1 MARDRSRNPIAT
13 AAEALGVKQTAAD
26 LEERRE
32 ATRRQRKWRRVRRII
47 YAVLAL
53 VLAIVLAWLVWFSD
67 VLVAKQVKVT
77 GNATVSQLRVQRVA
91 QVPMGK
97 QLMRLDLQ
105 AIRARVE
112 TMPAVRSANVSRSWP
127 QSVSI
132 EVVERQPVAVI
143 NRGSGLQ
150 AMDEQGVLF
159 RRYPERPKDLPL
171 VRTEPDTKTEALV
184 EAGKVIGALPPDIA
198 KRVDFVEVKTIDQIS
213 LRLRNGRVVVW
224 GSAAQSADKADVLA
238 VLIKKDV
245 REIDVSV
252 PGRPTTR

>member
-32 ATRRQRKWRRVRRII
+32 ATRRQRKWRRIRRII